1 MNVVVKPRKG
11 YGSVNTTVIKT
22 KNDLESYLQNMSASC
37 DSPLEMMVEGFV
49 TGQMYHVDGFVYQGK
64 ARLIWPSCYVN
75 TVVNFEANN
84 FIAGYSLL
92 PTNPMLKRIQD
103 YVSRVCTALHTPDG
117 PDTYPFHAE
126 VWLTPE
132 DEIVF
137 CEIAS
142 RTGGGGIPTQL
153 NALFGV
159 TLRKLHLQH
168 QVGIPITYETKDI
181 QWDEREPI
189 LHQSVGWIYVY
200 PKIGKVTL
208 PSLCEEKNCLFYE
221 PLVPSG
227 HIYQNRKSCAD
238 AVCCFIV
245 SGDTEENAMENIFK
259 MFDWFESNS
268 VWETE

>member
-103 YVSRVCTALHTPDG
+103 R
-117 PDTYPFHAE
+117 
-126 VWLTPE
+126 
-132 DEIVF
+132 
-137 CEIAS
+137 
-142 RTGGGGIPTQL
+142 
-153 NALFGV
+153 
-159 TLRKLHLQH
+159 LR
-168 QVGIPITYETKDI
+168 
-181 QWDEREPI
+181 
-189 LHQSVGWIYVY
+189 
-200 PKIGKVTL
+200 
-208 PSLCEEKNCLFYE
+208 F
-221 PLVPSG
+221 
-227 HIYQNRKSCAD
+227 
-238 AVCCFIV
+238 
-245 SGDTEENAMENIFK
+245 
-259 MFDWFESNS
+259 
-268 VWETE
+268 